1 MKIHEYQA
9 KKILNECKVLTPKSV
24 VIKDRSEIAKALKS
38 FETSR
43 VLIKAQVHAGGR
55 GKVGGVVLA
64 ENKEDALRISS
75 ELIGKRIVT
84 NQTGKEGKPVDLVLL
99 EEPCEFSTEYYL
111 SFLINRRSQKVSL
124 LLSAK
129 GGVNI
134 ESVSPTDI
142 AQFDIDP
149 IKGLRNHHIIQ
160 LCNKVGISKIHW
172 KIWIEMLKS
181 LYQYFV
187 SHDASLIE
195 INPMVLSNQGKWL
208 ALDAKIEFDDN
219 ALFRQPEIQKLR
231 DRRQDTEAEVEA
243 EDCGLSYISL
253 PGEIGCLVNG
263 AGLAMA
269 TMDAIQAAGG
279 NPANFLDI
287 GGSASEKSVSDGLR
301 ILLKNP
307 LIEGVFINIFGGI
320 VRCDTVAKGILD
332 AVLKS
337 QPEVPIVVRLD
348 GNQKKE
354 ANALLRDAD
363 KGLITTNSLN
373 SGAKKIV
380 KLTRRGRKK

>member
-1 MKIHEYQA
+1 MRIHEYQA
-9 KKILNECKVLTPKSV
+9 KRILNECNVSTPRSF
-24 VIKDRSEIAKALKS
+24 VINDCSEIVPALRRI
-38 FETSR
+38 ETST

-64 ENKEDALRISS
+64 ETMEEAIRISHN
-75 ELIGKRIVT
+75 LIGTRIVT
-84 NQTGKEGKPVDLVLL
+84 NQTDKEGKPVDILL
-99 EEPCEFSTEYYL
+99 FEEPCTFSTEYYL
-111 SFLINRRSQKVSL
+111 SFLVNRRSQKVSL

-129 GGVNI
+129 GGMDI
-134 ESVSPTDI
+134 ESVSQTDI

-160 LCNKVGISKIHW
+160 LCNKVGISKEHW
-172 KIWIEMLKS
+172 SVWINMLKS

-195 INPMVLSNQGKWL
+195 INPMVLSEQGVWL

-219 ALFRQPEIQKLR
+219 ALFRQPEIQNLR
-231 DRRQDTEAEVEA
+231 DRRQDTKAEVES

-269 TMDAIQAAGG
+269 TMDAIQLAGG
-279 NPANFLDI
+279 KPANFLDI
-287 GGSASEKSVSDGLR
+287 GGAASEKSVSDGLR
-301 ILLKNP
+301 ILLENP

-320 VRCDTVAKGILD
+320 VRCDIVAKGILN
-332 AVLKS
+332 AVLEC
-337 QPEVPIVVRLD
+337 QPEIPIVVRLD

-354 ANALLRDAD
+354 AISLLKNAN
-363 KGLITTNSLN
+363 KGLITTNSLT

-380 KLTRRGRKK
+380 TLSRRGRKK